1 MRLTKLII
9 STVFLALLLNGC
21 SKQESEKNVVSNS
34 KVQTASQKP
43 GELNFILKD
52 INGTTISLKTGE
64 KGIVFNNLDG
74 KIVFL
79 DFFATWCPPCKAEI
93 PHLVN
98 LQKKYKDK
106 LIIIGVLLEKNKNI
120 GDLQRFKKEY
130 KINYFI
136 SNSND
141 NFELAKIVYAAVQ
154 APRNMPI
161 PLMAIFKD
169 GKYITHYLGAVPEEM
184 IDSDIKNIL
193 GE

>member
-1 MRLTKLII
+1 MKN
-9 STVFLALLLNGC
+9 FKLLLIAFLVSTLFLGC
-21 SKQESEKNVVSNS
+21 SKESK
-34 KVQTASQKP
+34 TTTTQKQSDIKQNRQKF
-43 GELNFILKD
+43 EFILKD
-52 INGTTISLKTGE
+52 INGTTITFNATESGLKSKE
-64 KGIVFNNLDG
+64 LEN
-74 KIVFL
+74 KIIFL

-106 LIIIGVLLEKNKNI
+106 LVIIGILLEKDKNI
-120 GDLQRFKKEY
+120 GELKRFKDEY

-136 SNSND
+136 SNSSD

-161 PLMAIFKD
+161 PLMVIFKN
-169 GKYITHYLGAVPEEM
+169 GEYKTHYLGAVPEEM
-184 IDSDIKNIL
+184 IESDIKNIL

>member
-9 STVFLALLLNGC
+9 STVILALLFAGC
-21 SKQESEKNVVSNS
+21 SKQESEKNS
-34 KVQTASQKP
+34 KSQKFK
-43 GELNFILKD
+43 ELNFTLKD
-52 INGTTISLKTGE
+52 INNTTISLKTR
-64 KGIVFNNLDG
+64 KDGIIFNNLDG

-79 DFFATWCPPCKAEI
+79 DFFATWCPPCRAEI

-106 LIIIGVLLEKNKNI
+106 LVIIGILLEKDKNI
-120 GDLQRFKKEY
+120 GDLQRFKEEY

-141 NFELAKIVYAAVQ
+141 NFELAKTVYATVQ
-154 APRNMPI
+154 APKNMPI
-161 PLMAIFKD
+161 PLMAIYKD

-184 IDSDIKNIL
+184 IESDIKNIL